1 MDEKYLQKTH
11 MLSEVAGQHPANSI
25 KILLPHWYSPTPH
38 QIKPFTQPPQK
49 SVLRQESINTRQVDM
64 KTLTLN
70 PLCNNYLVLVGNT
83 HEKSSQSKS
92 HKSQAFKT
100 YPLKYLNIMKYLFN
114 FYYDMKLKLLS
125 LLFFS
130 AQKKHQEK
138 LTIQISR
145 QLI

>member
-25 KILLPHWYSPTPH
+25 KILLSHWYSPTPH

-70 PLCNNYLVLVGNT
+70 PLCNNYLVLVGST
-83 HEKSSQSKS
+83 HEKSS
-92 HKSQAFKT
+92 
-100 YPLKYLNIMKYLFN
+100 
-114 FYYDMKLKLLS
+114 
-125 LLFFS
+125 
-130 AQKKHQEK
+130 
-138 LTIQISR
+138 
-145 QLI
+145 